1 MVLWNSPITDY
12 LLFYRKT
19 DPEDTE
25 WTTYVDE
32 RIPGDQDSF
41 VLKGNRGLPKPI
53 KPNLSYKLKKI
64 MEIVNF
70 YRLCHGNLDWPSL
83 VLLFSQFFVL

>member
-1 MVLWNSPITDY
+1 MAIINAVVFDKPFVQLDTVKAVDQDKIYLNWTVVLWNSPITDY

-32 RIPGDQDSF
+32 RIAGDQDSF
-41 VLKGNRGLPKPI
+41 VLRGNRGLP
-53 KPNLSYKLKKI
+53 
-64 MEIVNF
+64 
-70 YRLCHGNLDWPSL
+70 
-83 VLLFSQFFVL
+83 